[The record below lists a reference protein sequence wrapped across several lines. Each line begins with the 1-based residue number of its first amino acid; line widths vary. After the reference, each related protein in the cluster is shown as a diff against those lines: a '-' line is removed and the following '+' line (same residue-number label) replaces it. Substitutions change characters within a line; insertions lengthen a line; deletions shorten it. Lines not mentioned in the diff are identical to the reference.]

1 MAVKE
6 LKFQDLRSIYDSMTS
21 SIRCDCVVSTK
32 LVGGLPADRKALTAF
47 AEHHLKITDPIERE
61 AAVNRILREEIG
73 EKDVTPET
81 GEIKEKT
88 VYGVNV
94 VRHDEHG
101 RPFLG
106 NWMVKACLKQAA
118 SRVGLFTE
126 TRGTKGNMSEAGSVS
141 AIGQSLLDPE
151 HPEIIYLINKDGSG
165 PAKTY
170 FEEFMGRVQSPQGP
184 VSIIHHS
191 ECVEPGSRFSFEFQF
206 LRGGLD
212 EDAIEK
218 TAAMAMIC
226 GLGSIRSLECG
237 KFRIERCVVD
247 LKEKAK
253 KPEKPP
259 KEKKD
264 AAKTEAPPMT
274 PGENMQASPIR
285 H

>member
-1 MAVKE
+1 MTTKE
-6 LKFQDLRSIYDSMTS
+6 LKFTDLRSIYESMTS
-21 SIRCDCVVSTK
+21 SIRCDCVIATK

-61 AAVNRILREEIG
+61 AAVNRILHEEIG
-73 EKDVTPET
+73 EKDITPET
-81 GEIKEKT
+81 GEMKEKT

-94 VRHDEHG
+94 IRHDPQG
-101 RPFLG
+101 RPYLG

-126 TRGTKGNMSEAGSVS
+126 TRGTKGNMSEAGSVN
-141 AIGQSLLDPE
+141 AIGPSLQDPE
-151 HPEIIYLINKDGSG
+151 HPELIYLVQPDSDE
-165 PAKTY
+165 PATTH

-218 TAAMAMIC
+218 TAAMSMIC

-237 KFRIERCVVD
+237 KFRVERCVID
-247 LKEKAK
+247 LKEKQTTK
-253 KPEKPP
+253 
-259 KEKKD
+259 KEKKEKS
-264 AAKTEAPPMT
+264 AKSET
-274 PGENMQASPIR
+274 PIVPSENQQASPLR
-285 H
+285 N